1 MSTQTICIILA
12 DGFEEIEALMPADI
26 FKRLG
31 LNVILAG
38 LKDKIITGAHG
49 FRITTETLAKD
60 ISTNDFDALILP
72 GGLPG
77 ATHLQNSDKVRDLLI
92 QSHAQNKICAAI
104 CAAPIVMHD
113 SGIAQDKTI
122 TGYPGCENLA
132 KQPNCHFSGKNIEVD
147 GNIITA
153 IGMGKAHLF
162 AFAIAEAL
170 GVSKKEIDNLSK
182 SAFID

>member
-12 DGFEEIEALMPADI
+12 DGFEEIEALQPADI

-38 LKDKIITGAHG
+38 LKDKIVTGAHG
-49 FRITTETLAKD
+49 FQIIANTLANELSVD
-60 ISTNDFDALILP
+60 DFDAIMLP

-77 ATHLQNSDKVRDLLI
+77 ATHLQASDNIRELLVTA
-92 QSHAQNKICAAI
+92 HAQNKICAAI
-104 CAAPIVMHD
+104 CAAPIVLHD
-113 SGIAQDKTI
+113 SGITKGKTI

-132 KQPNCHFSGKNIEVD
+132 KQPNCRFNGQDVVTED
-147 GNIITA
+147 NIITA

-162 AFAIAEAL
+162 AFEIAKAL
-170 GVSKKEIDNLSK
+170 GITQENINNLAA
-182 SAFID
+182 SAFIN

>member
-77 ATHLQNSDKVRDLLI
+77 ATHLQNSDKRR
-92 QSHAQNKICAAI
+92 
-104 CAAPIVMHD
+104 
-113 SGIAQDKTI
+113 IA
-122 TGYPGCENLA
+122 
-132 KQPNCHFSGKNIEVD
+132 
-147 GNIITA
+147 
-153 IGMGKAHLF
+153 KA
-162 AFAIAEAL
+162 
-170 GVSKKEIDNLSK
+170 VP
-182 SAFID
+182 